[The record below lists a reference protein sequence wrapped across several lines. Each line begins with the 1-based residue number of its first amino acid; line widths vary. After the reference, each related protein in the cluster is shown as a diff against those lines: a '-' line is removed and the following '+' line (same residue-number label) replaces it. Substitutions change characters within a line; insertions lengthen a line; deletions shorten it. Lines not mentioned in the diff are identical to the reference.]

1 MRNDPATVGPYK
13 SIRRGEDTK
22 EASRE
27 GAHASKGWLAVF
39 LAAYLVEKDG
49 PDDGCSL
56 FAVSPLRDRVGG
68 AEFGSSLLATPH
80 SRTGSARRAA
90 ALYLQ

>member
-27 GAHASKGWLAVF
+27 GARAHKGWLTVF
-39 LAAYLVEKDG
+39 SPAALVEEDG
-49 PDDGCSL
+49 PEDDCSL
-56 FAVSPLRDRVGG
+56 FAVSPLRDRVRG

-80 SRTGSARRAA
+80 SSTESARRAA
-90 ALYLQ
+90 ALSRQ